1 MIPAL
6 RAATDS
12 GTNESPADS
21 EITACNELGTI
32 LSSELADVEEEINR
46 IADIIAEAVVQLS
59 SSFDQIYHLSGA
71 QQTTSENAGSDDLE
85 AAVSGAVR
93 ALQFEDIAA
102 QALDEA
108 RRSVASLRQAAQ
120 EVETVEDTQQ
130 LTACIARQRLIW
142 EEIKRKAVLQKNLD
156 QGSVDLFEQIPEAS
170 GIFQA

>member
-1 MIPAL
+1 MSDSRPPSG
-6 RAATDS
+6 TDS
-12 GTNESPADS
+12 GKKDS
-21 EITACNELGTI
+21 SSAREITACNELGSI
-32 LSSELADVEEEINR
+32 LSSELADVEDEINR

-71 QQTTSENAGSDDLE
+71 HRATSESAGSGDLE

-120 EVETVEDTQQ
+120 EVETVEDTHQ
-130 LTACIARQRLIW
+130 LTACIARQRVIW
-142 EEIKRKAVLQKNLD
+142 EEIKRKAVLQRNLD
-156 QGSVDLFEQIPEAS
+156 QGSVDLF
-170 GIFQA
+170 